1 VDTLETQ
8 AAFGIQDKL
17 LLAKTDLDIS
27 RDLNPSKAEMTI
39 GIKIRLVTG
48 NTKLRRSD
56 LYITKDLTLEE

>member
-1 VDTLETQ
+1 MDTLETQ

-48 NTKLRRSD
+48 TYFLQEVRAKYACVSPL
-56 LYITKDLTLEE
+56 L